1 MLTREN
7 LENKLNPIFT
17 RFHAEKVIISGY
29 GDEAVLNMY
38 IVGCPRAHMDQIRNE
53 ITSALDSAV
62 GVNMT
67 HIEAEMMIDGVI
79 RRNGYLL
86 FENKC
91 A

>member
-7 LENKLNPIFT
+7 LQSKLSPIFT
-17 RFHAEKVIISGY
+17 RFHAEKVIISKF
-29 GDEAVLNMY
+29 DNASVLNMY
-38 IVGCPRAHMDQIRNE
+38 IVGCPRAHMDQMQNE
-53 ITSALDSAV
+53 IVSALDSSV

-67 HIEAEMMIDGVI
+67 HIEAEMMIDSVI